1 MKAKS
6 QFGIFPKIEPVIVGL
21 GANSLLSLAVKGS
34 DKERDSAW
42 TDRRLLWRFRKFS
55 AFCLL
60 FFRRNDPA

>member
-42 TDRRLLWRFRKFS
+42 TDRRLLWHFRKFS

-60 FFRRNDPA
+60 FFRRNDPT